1 MSKKEVKEIKK
12 VKEGNGAPEIKAD
25 KKGVTIPKADIGK
38 IETPKV
44 IITGLNET
52 STKKPSSRDFVKY
65 GDETPINPFKKT
77 LVVTQPDVKFMG
89 NLEDATD
96 TTINIP
102 LDLVSFISLQST
114 TKDIERA
121 VKSRFNIVKAVEYD
135 ESYKTF
141 VAELKLDKCL
151 KKEVLETVTDFNGYT
166 PISMV
171 DMSILTDEVKVILH
185 PNYKTVCTRGN
196 TLVLVLGIDEI
207 ISNILL
213 KEYLTGGAKDNK
225 LDIEKHVTLSK
236 VEYKNDTIF
245 YLFGF
250 KEMPKDMQF
259 LADRSNFVAVN
270 LSCTTERAA
279 EVIKEKVLKHL
290 DPDAVVSFIQ
300 AAPIFKEDDG
310 HNPVIKKDYI
320 NGRAETIM
328 ETIPMIRI
336 PATYEQVDNS
346 YKNPFMNAFVGAQ
359 EKVLSVDIKK
369 IRSVFKS
376 LIPQDIV
383 MAYLVDDVPYLL
395 VDTRVLFAKIITES
409 IFGLKASII
418 TQDDKVGYILHI

>member
-12 VKEGNGAPEIKAD
+12 IGGGNGAPEIKEA
-25 KKGVTIPKADIGK
+25 KKGISIPKAEISEIK
-38 IETPKV
+38 VPKV
-44 IITGLNET
+44 VIGGLNE
-52 STKKPSSRDFVKY
+52 SPTKKPVGDDFVKY
-65 GDETPINPFKKT
+65 GEETPRNPFKKT
-77 LVVTQPDVKFMG
+77 LVVTQPDVRFVG
-89 NLEDATD
+89 NIESATD

-121 VKSRFNIVKAVEYD
+121 VKSRFSVVKSVEYD
-135 ESYKTF
+135 DVYKTF
-141 VAELKLDKCL
+141 VAELKMKECL
-151 KKEVLETVTDFNGYT
+151 KDENLETVTDYNGYT
-166 PISMV
+166 PLSAV
-171 DMSILTDEVKVILH
+171 NTEILTDDLKAILS

-196 TLVLVLGIDEI
+196 SLVLVLGIDEI

-213 KEYLTGGAKDNK
+213 KEYITGPDKDK
-225 LDIEKHVTLSK
+225 LDVEKHVTLSK

-250 KEMPKDMQF
+250 KEMPKELTF

-270 LSCTTERAA
+270 ISCTNERAA
-279 EVIKEKVLKHL
+279 EVIYSKVLKDM
-290 DPDAVVSFIQ
+290 DPDTEVKFVD

-310 HNPVIKKDYI
+310 HNPIIKKDYI

-328 ETIPMIRI
+328 ESIPMVKL
-336 PATYEQVDNS
+336 PATYEQVDNT
-346 YKNPFMNAFVGAQ
+346 YKNPFMNAFVGTQ
-359 EKVLSVDIKK
+359 EKVLTVDTKK
-369 IRSVFKS
+369 IKSIFKP
-376 LIPQDIV
+376 LIPQDVV

-395 VDTRVLFAKIITES
+395 VDTRILFARIITES

-418 TQDDKVGYILHI
+418 TQDNKVGYILHI

>member
-12 VKEGNGAPEIKAD
+12 IGGGNGAPEIKET
-25 KKGVTIPKADIGK
+25 KKGISIPKAEISEIK
-38 IETPKV
+38 VPKV
-44 IITGLNET
+44 VIGGLNE
-52 STKKPSSRDFVKY
+52 SPTKKPVGDDFVKY
-65 GDETPINPFKKT
+65 GEETPRNPFKKT
-77 LVVTQPDVKFMG
+77 LVVTQPDVRFVG
-89 NLEDATD
+89 NIESATD

-121 VKSRFNIVKAVEYD
+121 VKSRFSVVKSVEYD
-135 ESYKTF
+135 DVYKTF
-141 VAELKLDKCL
+141 VAELKMKECL
-151 KKEVLETVTDFNGYT
+151 KDENLETVTDYNGYT
-166 PISMV
+166 PLSAV
-171 DMSILTDEVKVILH
+171 NTDILTDDLKAILS

-196 TLVLVLGIDEI
+196 SLVLVLGIDEI

-213 KEYLTGGAKDNK
+213 KEYITGPDKDK
-225 LDIEKHVTLSK
+225 LDFEKDVTLSK

-250 KEMPKDMQF
+250 KEMPKELTF
-259 LADRSNFVAVN
+259 LCDRSNFVAVN
-270 LSCTTERAA
+270 ISCTNERAA
-279 EVIKEKVLKHL
+279 EVIKAKYLHKM
-290 DPDAVVSFIQ
+290 DPDAEVKFVD

-310 HNPVIKKDYI
+310 HNPIIKKDYI

-328 ETIPMIRI
+328 ESIPMVKL

-346 YKNPFMNAFVGAQ
+346 YKNPFMNAFVDTQ
-359 EKVLSVDIKK
+359 EKVLTLDTKK
-369 IRSVFKS
+369 IKSIFKP
-376 LIPQDIV
+376 LIPQDVV

-395 VDTRVLFAKIITES
+395 VDTRILFARIITES

-418 TQDDKVGYILHI
+418 TQDNKVGYILHI

>member
-12 VKEGNGAPEIKAD
+12 IGGGNGAPEIKET
-25 KKGVTIPKADIGK
+25 KKGVVIPKAPIGK

-44 IITGLNET
+44 VIGGLNEPQ
-52 STKKPSSRDFVKY
+52 TKKPVGDEFVKY
-65 GDETPINPFKKT
+65 GEETPRNPFKKT
-77 LVVTQPDVKFMG
+77 LVVTQPDMRFVG
-89 NLEDATD
+89 NIESATD

-121 VKSRFNIVKAVEYD
+121 VKSRFPVVKSVEYD
-135 ESYKTF
+135 DVYKTF
-141 VAELKLDKCL
+141 VAELKLKDCL
-151 KKEVLETVTDFNGYT
+151 KNETLETVTDYNGYT
-166 PISMV
+166 PLSAV
-171 DMSILTDEVKVILH
+171 NTEILTDDLKAILS

-196 TLVLVLGIDEI
+196 SLVLVLGIDEI

-213 KEYLTGGAKDNK
+213 KEYITGPNKDK
-225 LDIEKHVTLSK
+225 LDVEKHVTLSK

-250 KEMPKDMQF
+250 KEMPKELTF
-259 LADRSNFVAVN
+259 LSDRSNFVAVN
-270 LSCTTERAA
+270 ISCTQERAA
-279 EVIKEKVLKHL
+279 EVIKAKYLEKM
-290 DPDAVVSFIQ
+290 DPAAEVKFVD

-310 HNPVIKKDYI
+310 HNPIVKKDYI

-328 ETIPMIRI
+328 ESIPMIKL
-336 PATYEQVDNS
+336 PATYEQVDNT

-359 EKVLSVDIKK
+359 EKVLTIDTKK
-369 IRSVFKS
+369 VKAIFKS

-395 VDTRVLFAKIITES
+395 VDTRILFARIITES

-418 TQDDKVGYILHI
+418 TQDNKVGYILHI